1 VGSRNTATTLAAAV
15 LVTGSLSTTTGLLL
29 APTADA
35 SCASLFGF
43 STDPARCTSSPLGI
57 AIAIGKGA
65 GARAGGLLG
74 AAFAAGPDSYAEANS
89 GAINVALQLG
99 ANGTTLADGF
109 LNFAVNVSM
118 GTTDGGGSEVRAQG
132 GFGNIAINLFG
143 DGTGLRGSQVH
154 ADGILNFAANLGGTD
169 NVVLAGRDSDN
180 GTLNAAVSMLGTR
193 SAVVAADGFLN
204 AAAQFGGTDN
214 QVYAQ
219 NGAAQAAAQL
229 GGTGNQVYA
238 QNGAAQAAAQLGGTG
253 NQVYAQNGAAQAA
266 AQLGGTGNQVY
277 AQNGAAQAAAQL
289 GGTGNSV
296 RSANGAVNAASQI
309 GGDYNSV
316 TSGGAGGVDGYFT
329 VAFSALS
336 NGRGALEQNT
346 VLAGPGPLAVAGSI
360 GQYAANIVQS
370 GPGININRS
379 SAIASPRRSP
389 AAVRSAAIAANNR
402 AKTTRAVGAGASGRG

>member
-57 AIAIGKGA
+57 AIAIGQGA

-204 AAAQFGGTDN
+204 AAAQ
-214 QVYAQ
+214 
-219 NGAAQAAAQL
+219 
-229 GGTGNQVYA
+229 
-238 QNGAAQAAAQLGGTG
+238 LGGTG

-360 GQYAANIVQS
+360 GQYAANSVQS

>member
-1 VGSRNTATTLAAAV
+1 VGSRNAATTLAAAV

-204 AAAQFGGTDN
+204 AAAQ
-214 QVYAQ
+214 
-219 NGAAQAAAQL
+219 
-229 GGTGNQVYA
+229 
-238 QNGAAQAAAQLGGTG
+238 
-253 NQVYAQNGAAQAA
+253 
-266 AQLGGTGNQVY
+266 LGGTGNQVY

-360 GQYAANIVQS
+360 GQYAANSVQS

>member
-1 VGSRNTATTLAAAV
+1 VGSRNAATTLAAAV

-143 DGTGLRGSQVH
+143 DGTVLRGSQVH

-204 AAAQFGGTDN
+204 AAAQ
-214 QVYAQ
+214 
-219 NGAAQAAAQL
+219 L

-238 QNGAAQAAAQLGGTG
+238 QNGAAQAAAQLGGAG

-360 GQYAANIVQS
+360 GQYAANSVQS